1 MSVNKKNCAGS
12 HIYLYVSKI
21 YFPINL
27 WGKKHNLSQ
36 FSGLSCVTQT
46 SCYHFEHV
54 KKQVKTTC
62 GKTRLEI
69 IVPCSQKLVLV
80 HKPQIFGYE
89 FLHHTFYVVKP
100 EAYYLLL

>member
-1 MSVNKKNCAGS
+1 MCLKYIFQLIFG
-12 HIYLYVSKI
+12 
-21 YFPINL
+21 
-27 WGKKHNLSQ
+27 GKKHNLSW
-36 FSGLSCVTQT
+36 FSGLSCVTQA

-54 KKQVKTTC
+54 KKQVKTTS

-80 HKPQIFGYE
+80 HKPQIFGNE

-100 EAYYLLL
+100 EVYYLLL

>member
-1 MSVNKKNCAGS
+1 MCLKYISQLIFGK
-12 HIYLYVSKI
+12 
-21 YFPINL
+21 
-27 WGKKHNLSQ
+27 KKHNLSR
-36 FSGLSCVTQT
+36 FSGLSCVKQA

-80 HKPQIFGYE
+80 HKPQYFGYE
-89 FLHHTFYVVKP
+89 FLYHMFYVVKP
-100 EAYYLLL
+100 EAYSLLL

>member
-27 WGKKHNLSQ
+27 WGKKNTTYLGSQ
-36 FSGLSCVTQT
+36 VCHVTQA

-80 HKPQIFGYE
+80 HKPQIFAYE
-89 FLHHTFYVVKP
+89 FLHHIFYVVKP